1 MDNFISKQASKQA
14 SRNYN
19 LDLIKLLACVAVVGL
34 HTLNKEISVINQSL
48 YYMCG
53 FAVPAFFMATGY
65 VLLNRDRVSNNYSRN
80 KIKKVLKV
88 VLFWSLLIFIAYMS
102 VKVIK
107 NELGLQVLVVF
118 PKTFLGGFIQRGYL
132 WQFWYLGALI
142 IIYAIYPFLM
152 KYRKRM
158 TLIWIIFALVG
169 VIIQISSY
177 VVGTPVQSYFIQT
190 FRLWTWIQ
198 YFVLGGLIGSHDN
211 KGNPKVEKKFVLCI
225 ILTILIIVYQNT
237 MGTNFLHNS
246 FAEYF
251 YDSILTIVWLVS
263 IFDLLLNVK
272 LSSKARRVIQNIA
285 PLTMGVYITHP
296 LVIRAIQ
303 HFVTIDSLGMS
314 LLFFVVVLTASAIC
328 VHFMSKI
335 PYAKKL
341 VEL

>member
-1 MDNFISKQASKQA
+1 
-14 SRNYN
+14 
-19 LDLIKLLACVAVVGL
+19 
-34 HTLNKEISVINQSL
+34 
-48 YYMCG
+48 
-53 FAVPAFFMATGY
+53 MATGY
-65 VLLNRDRVSNNYSRN
+65 VLLNRDRVSENYSWK
-80 KIKKVLKV
+80 KIKNVLMV
-88 VLFWSLLIFIAYMS
+88 VLFWSLLIFISYIC

-211 KGNPKVEKKFVLCI
+211 KGNPNAEKKVIFCI
-225 ILTILIIVYQNT
+225 ILTILIVVYQNT
-237 MGTNFLHNS
+237 MGKNFLHNS
-246 FAEYF
+246 YAEYF
-251 YDSILTIVWLVS
+251 YDSILTIIWLIS

-296 LVIRAIQ
+296 LVMRLIQ

-314 LLFFVVVLTASAIC
+314 LLFFVVVLTASTIF
-328 VHFMSKI
+328 VHFMRKI
-335 PYAKKL
+335 PYVKKL

>member
-1 MDNFISKQASKQA
+1 
-14 SRNYN
+14 
-19 LDLIKLLACVAVVGL
+19 
-34 HTLNKEISVINQSL
+34 
-48 YYMCG
+48 MCG

-65 VLLNRDRVSNNYSRN
+65 VLLNRDRVSKNYSWK
-80 KIKKVLKV
+80 KIKNVLMV
-88 VLFWSLLIFIAYMS
+88 VLFWSLLIFIAYIC

-211 KGNPKVEKKFVLCI
+211 KGNPNAEKKVIFCI
-225 ILTILIIVYQNT
+225 ILTILIVVYQNT
-237 MGTNFLHNS
+237 MGKNFLHNS
-246 FAEYF
+246 YAEYF
-251 YDSILTIVWLVS
+251 YDSILTIIWLIS

-296 LVIRAIQ
+296 LVMRLIQ

-314 LLFFVVVLTASAIC
+314 LLFFVVVLTASTIF
-328 VHFMSKI
+328 VHFMRKI
-335 PYAKKL
+335 PYVKKL